1 MRYLKQ
7 TKQFWKLGM
16 RLFGGKFIRF
26 MSGYKNTT
34 DVLYGESPPGYFD
47 PSNSDINFAVPSI
60 DVLREYTH
68 YNDCSGKRL
77 PGIFIDVMQKV
88 SLSMK
93 DQRDV
98 DLLGF
103 EDGLTLQQRKDDL
116 CQLVSAL
123 ETNIN
128 ILKRFEDEASMK
140 CIPVDI
146 KSDVIKELR
155 VFLEV
160 LSTTADIIRKIK
172 VKKEYAK
179 SKFIDRGGSEWRS
192 ETLAIDQQMNCNL
205 LPDNKDTNDD
215 TRKIKQRSE
224 EWFSIRKQAK
234 VTGSTLYKAI
244 GLENLSS
251 MRDHFD
257 NVICNLKEAPK
268 NQFTIAAM
276 QHGTDNE
283 INAMS
288 TLVGKILPS
297 LFPDMEFYEEG
308 CVKLFDGWTQN
319 VTTVFEVNRNDVVF
333 FKALA
338 VAEKLYGTIKPKRP
352 TRLPEEL
359 PNLRTDIGEFQSTV
373 VIDQNN
379 LTQSIQCDTNST
391 VTETNPKSLNIL
403 HKRILDIVKES
414 YELRREKASE
424 AVVFLLFDLNRNWSK
439 NQLKWAPICWFPKGY
454 SLTSKVMRSIAE
466 RVLDEC
472 KEQGL
477 HVPSIAFDGQWHT
490 IAFRSVADEPLT
502 RLQLHRDV
510 WKSSEK
516 TPKADIIKEFSG
528 LNKSPTWKKE
538 NVIVATNSKERLPS
552 TSSGFDSEKLV
563 VKKTSKPNAE
573 EGSAETVSLEEVIP
587 ESVLSTDPFN
597 ESSDEEDSR
606 PGS

>member
-1 MRYLKQ
+1 
-7 TKQFWKLGM
+7 
-16 RLFGGKFIRF
+16 
-26 MSGYKNTT
+26 
-34 DVLYGESPPGYFD
+34 
-47 PSNSDINFAVPSI
+47 
-60 DVLREYTH
+60 
-68 YNDCSGKRL
+68 
-77 PGIFIDVMQKV
+77 
-88 SLSMK
+88 
-93 DQRDV
+93 
-98 DLLGF
+98 
-103 EDGLTLQQRKDDL
+103 
-116 CQLVSAL
+116 
-123 ETNIN
+123 
-128 ILKRFEDEASMK
+128 
-140 CIPVDI
+140 
-146 KSDVIKELR
+146 
-155 VFLEV
+155 
-160 LSTTADIIRKIK
+160 
-172 VKKEYAK
+172 
-179 SKFIDRGGSEWRS
+179 
-192 ETLAIDQQMNCNL
+192 MNCNL

-268 NQFTIAAM
+268 NQFTISAM

-283 INAMS
+283 INAVS

-308 CVKLFDGWTQN
+308 CVKLFDGFMVVSPDGTIGKSPDLKGRIGIEFKCPVRDVHRCIPERYYLQCLATMYAVDAETLLFVSWTQN

-359 PNLRTDIGEFQSTV
+359 PNLRTDIKEGVAGCSFLGEFQSTV

-490 IAFRSVADEPLT
+490 IAFKSVADEPLT

-538 NVIVATNSKERLPS
+538 NVIVVTISKERLPS
-552 TSSGFDSEKLV
+552 TSSGFKSEKIV
-563 VKKTSKPNAE
+563 VRKISKPNGE

-587 ESVLSTDPFN
+587 DSVLSADPFN

-606 PGS
+606 PGNMNDVLKHITLDDEAVAEIATCPIDNEAWSNELHYISDETLGQTEKIVTSEIDLGNAVEVDQTVALVDLAHIELDTLLKMLQADSHTNVKGLWDDRDT